1 MRISVIIPT
10 YKPGAYF
17 AECLES
23 LSKQKLDRELFEIII
38 ILNGC
43 DEPWHTQI
51 SELTERFLKYFNVRL
66 LQTDRGGVSNA
77 RNIGIEASKG
87 EFITFIDDD
96 DYVSPA
102 YLEELLKH
110 STRDCVA
117 LTDAVYFDDETRV
130 ENWQNAHHLNF
141 LKNQNKTN
149 LTLFGTRVFFN
160 GPVMKLLH
168 RDIIGSRRFD
178 VRFANGEDS
187 LMMLAI
193 SNRIKSIIFTSNKA
207 IYFRRIRHNSATTFK
222 RSRIQKIQNG
232 VKLCQSYLCAYFKD
246 PLGFNITFI
255 LSRFAASIKSMLAD

>member
-23 LSKQKLDRELFEIII
+23 LSKQTLDRELFEIII

-43 DEPWHTQI
+43 DEPWHSQI
-51 SELTERFLKYFNVRL
+51 SELTDRFLKYFNVRL
-66 LQTDRGGVSNA
+66 LQTEHGGVSNA

-149 LTLFGTRVFFN
+149 LTLFGARVFFN

-187 LMMLAI
+187 LMMLTI
-193 SNRIKSIIFTSNKA
+193 SDKIKSIQFTSNNA
-207 IYFRRIRHNSATTFK
+207 IYYRRIRKNSATTSNKKFNLK
-222 RSRIQKIQNG
+222 LKNG
-232 VKLCQSYLCAYFKD
+232 LQLSGAYFSSYIKN
-246 PLGFNITFI
+246 PLEYEVAFI
-255 LSRFAASIKSMLAD
+255 LSRFIAIPKSILF